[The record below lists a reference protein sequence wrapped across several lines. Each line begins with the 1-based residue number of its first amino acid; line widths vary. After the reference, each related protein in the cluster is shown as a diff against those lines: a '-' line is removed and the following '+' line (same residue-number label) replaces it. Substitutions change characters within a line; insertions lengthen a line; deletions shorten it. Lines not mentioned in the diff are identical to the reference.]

1 MAGFVKLDC
10 GMLQSSIW
18 FDRDVRDLFIT
29 ALLMATPY
37 EITVP
42 TPTIATD
49 SLEDGGMVVPPGW
62 YGFVAAAGTG
72 IVHRS
77 MIDPKRGPEC
87 LKALASPEPDSR
99 SPAFGGRRMVR
110 INGGFLILNYINY
123 REKDYTSKDRSKRWR
138 ERRRN
143 GSGMSPAVPVVSLDV
158 PKSDALTV
166 TTRRD
171 DTQADAE
178 VRVQKQTPEQKAA
191 PRKRVAS
198 VHVEKPEDVSQEAW
212 DDWLIY
218 RTKKGKP
225 LTETAWKAM
234 VREAGKAGWT
244 VAAAVQ
250 ECAERPWLA
259 FKADWVSNKEAPYQ
273 SRPAT
278 GYVSGNSHV
287 QNTPLGSIT
296 CQCVECVKYRQKHG
310 IKGIGEV

>member
-29 ALLMATPY
+29 ALLMATPH

-49 SLEDGGMVVPPGW
+49 SLDDGGMVVPPGW

-138 ERRRN
+138 DRKKQDGN
-143 GSGMSPAVPVVSLDV
+143 ASVTPVTVGNAS
-158 PKSDALTV
+158 TV

-178 VRVQKQTPEQKAA
+178 CRVHTPEEKA
-191 PRKRVAS
+191 PRKRVAP
-198 VHVEKPEDVSQEAW
+198 VAVEKPEDVRADIWDSWLVVRQSKRAKLTTVVMEAM
-212 DDWLIY
+212 
-218 RTKKGKP
+218 K
-225 LTETAWKAM
+225 
-234 VREAGKAGWT
+234 READKAGWT
-244 VAAAVQ
+244 LEAAIR
-250 ECAERPWLA
+250 ECAERNWQA
-259 FKADWVSNKEAPYQ
+259 FKAEWVSNKTIPFQ
-273 SRPAT
+273 SRPPV
-278 GYVSGNSHV
+278 GYVSSNTHI
-287 QNTPLGSIT
+287 QNTPLGSLM
-296 CQCVECVKYRQKHG
+296 CQCNECVKFREKRG
-310 IKGIGEV
+310 IRGIGGA